1 MFIFHQ
7 KYGLTRTVYASP
19 RRLIQRRERDI
30 NLRNTPRFI
39 LNAQLLSVPQ
49 AAIAAPTARRQLAH

>member
-1 MFIFHQ
+1 MFIFHY
-7 KYGLTRTVYASP
+7 KYGLTRTVYAPP

-39 LNAQLLSVPQ
+39 LNARL
-49 AAIAAPTARRQLAH
+49 